1 MKEQVVK
8 ESSKKSHA
16 LGILLILIGIST
28 IAYSSYKNLNY
39 WKKSFTYDTIEAKV
53 TGHKYDNKGYAA
65 IIVEYQV
72 GEKIYSIEDTSYK
85 KNPIHKQSI
94 INVKYKP
101 ENPADVIIDKD
112 KENLAPATLGLLLII
127 GGIIF
132 NIIVSKYNK
141 YKTNN
146 TNSKQ
151 VAETKPEKNE
161 NTSNDLLQETQ
172 PIKPAATNEQP
183 LETFSDSSTP
193 KIAEEL
199 EVFDI

>member
-8 ESSKKSHA
+8 KSSKKSHA

-28 IAYSSYKNLNY
+28 IAYSSYKNLDY

-85 KNPIHKQSI
+85 KNPIRKQSI

-112 KENLAPATLGLLLII
+112 KENLAPSTLGLLLII

-141 YKTNN
+141 YKIN

-151 VAETKPEKNE
+151 VAETKPETNE
-161 NTSNDLLQETQ
+161 NARNGLLQETQ
-172 PIKPAATNEQP
+172 PIKPAATIEQP

-193 KIAEEL
+193 KIAEEEL